1 MPNEIERKFLV
12 KHQLWNELKK
22 HQGSWYRQGYLVVE
36 PKQVI
41 RVRQVPAKGFITIKG
56 SAVGIIRAEYEY
68 EIPFDEAGEL
78 IDQFAH
84 SIISKTRY
92 KINEHGKLWE
102 IDVFDG
108 DNEGL
113 IIAEIELVSEHE
125 SFVKPEWLADEVTKE
140 EKYYNY
146 MLAAN
151 PFNSWK

>member
-12 KHQLWNELKK
+12 NHQLWNELKK
-22 HQGSWYRQGYLVVE
+22 PQGSWYRQGYLVVE

-41 RVRQVPAKGFITIKG
+41 RVRQVPGKGFITIKG
-56 SAVGIIRAEYEY
+56 ASVGVIRAEYEY

-78 IDQFAH
+78 IKQFAH
-84 SIISKTRY
+84 STVSKTRY
-92 KINEHGKLWE
+92 KIKDHGKLWE
-102 IDVFDG
+102 VDVFDG
-108 DNEGL
+108 DNAGL

-125 SFVKPEWLADEVTKE
+125 DFVKPEWLADEVTEE

-146 MLAAN
+146 MLATK